1 MQANDDV
8 INWINEFKRKK
19 LLPLPKDKNYEFK
32 VFESLKDMH
41 DEIKDKNKQR
51 GLSRI
56 VSTFDYLHKKDG
68 GTYYVKESNG
78 E

>member
-1 MQANDDV
+1 MDQ
-8 INWINEFKRKK
+8 
-19 LLPLPKDKNYEFK
+19 FK

-41 DEIKDKNKQR
+41 DEIKDKNKQH

-78 E
+78 EYQLPWNTTSTKYTWAD

>member
-1 MQANDDV
+1 MDQ
-8 INWINEFKRKK
+8 
-19 LLPLPKDKNYEFK
+19 FK

-41 DEIKDKNKQR
+41 DEIKDKNKQH

-68 GTYYVKESNG
+68 GATYYVKESNG
-78 E
+78 EYQLPWNTTSTKYTWAD